1 MFCLSYACPKK
12 GKKAKNVKNRGE
24 SYIDGKGNIVYNKI
38 SIKGRKRGGHTNKE
52 RLSNIPE
59 EPGVYLMKDKN
70 GKIIYVGKAK
80 ILKNRV
86 RQYFQ
91 NQERHAP
98 KVRAMVANIADFE
111 YILTDSELEALIL
124 ECNLIKKYRPYYNI
138 LLKDDKNYPYIKV
151 TIQENYPKIFLSRK
165 MLKDGAKYFGPY
177 TSSAAVREAID
188 MVSKLYKIPSCQIKL
203 PRDMGKKRACLNAHI
218 GQCIAPCE
226 NMISEQEYKKIIF
239 DACRFLDGDHEELLK
254 HLEQNM
260 LQASEELEFEKAAVF
275 RDKMES
281 IQKIDEK
288 QKIIS
293 ERQADEDA
301 IGFYQQENKTF
312 AEIFFIRRGRL
323 LGRHLVILDKTKD
336 MEEGEIVSDF
346 LKQFYHEAGYIPPKI
361 YTQYDSEELELISQ
375 WLTRKKGQKVTVSC
389 PKRGEKKNVVEMAY
403 KNARQAAVDYI
414 LKRSNNKK
422 SISKTILSLKEE
434 LALPAPPYRIEAYD
448 ISNTG
453 GADSVGSM
461 IVFLD
466 GQPAKRFYRRFK
478 IETVAGSDDYKSMAE
493 VIYRRLKEAREE
505 ELLIESGKMAREEA
519 KFLPK
524 PDCIFLDGGK
534 GHLSV
539 ISDLMELLDQDIP
552 LFGMVKDDK
561 HRTRALMNVH
571 QEEIAFKKSSES
583 FHLITRIQ
591 DEVHRFA
598 IDYHKNLRRKTM
610 TGSVLEEI
618 AGVGPA
624 TRKKLMKHFKTLTA
638 IKNAS
643 AEDFVRELGINAKI
657 AGNIFNF
664 FHEKS

>member
-1 MFCLSYACPKK
+1 M
-12 GKKAKNVKNRGE
+12 
-24 SYIDGKGNIVYNKI
+24 D
-38 SIKGRKRGGHTNKE
+38 KE

-59 EPGVYLMKDKN
+59 EPGVYLMKDKT

-98 KVRAMVANIADFE
+98 KVRAMVSNIHDFE

-151 TIQENYPKIFLSRK
+151 TIQEDYPKIFLSRK
-165 MLKDGAKYFGPY
+165 MVKDGAKYFGPY

-188 MVSKLYKIPSCQIKL
+188 MVSKLYKIPTCQIKL

-226 NMISEQEYKKIIF
+226 NNITKQNYKKIIS
-239 DACRFLDGDHEELLK
+239 DACRFLEGDHEELVAS
-254 HLEQNM
+254 LEQDM
-260 LQASEELEFEKAAVF
+260 YAASDEMEFEKAAIY
-275 RDKMES
+275 RDKLES
-281 IQKIDEK
+281 IKKIDER

-301 IGFYQQENKTF
+301 IGFYRQENKTF
-312 AEIFFIRRGRL
+312 AEVFFIRRGRL
-323 LGRHLVILDKTKD
+323 LGRHLAILDKTKD
-336 MEEGEIVSDF
+336 LQENEIAADF
-346 LKQFYHEAGYIPPKI
+346 LKQFYHEASYIPKNI
-361 YTQYDSEELELISQ
+361 YIQYDCDELNLISQ
-375 WLTRKKGQKVTVSC
+375 WLTGKKGQKVSVSS
-389 PKRGEKKNVVEMAY
+389 PKRGEKKNIVEMAY

-414 LKRSNNKK
+414 LKRSDTKK
-422 SISKTILSLKEE
+422 SISKTILKLKEE
-434 LALPAPPYRIEAYD
+434 LALATPPYRIESYD
-448 ISNTG
+448 ISNTS

-461 IVFLD
+461 VVFID

-478 IETVAGSDDYKSMAE
+478 IETVEGSDDYKSMAE
-493 VIYRRLKEAREE
+493 VIYRRIKNAREE
-505 ELLIESGKMAREEA
+505 ELLIEKGELSRSEA

-539 ISDLMELLDQDIP
+539 ISELMELLDQDIA
-552 LFGMVKDDK
+552 LFGMVKDER
-561 HRTRALMNVH
+561 HRTRALINVNN
-571 QEEIAFKKSSES
+571 EEIAFKKSSES
-583 FHLITRIQ
+583 FALITRIQ

-598 IDYHKNLRRKTM
+598 IDYHKKMRKKTM
-610 TGSVLEEI
+610 TGSILEEI
-618 AGVGPA
+618 EGVGPA
-624 TRKKLMKHFKTLTA
+624 IRKKLMKHFKTMSA
-638 IKNAS
+638 IKS
-643 AEDFVRELGINAKI
+643 AQKADIMQVSGISEKVAE
-657 AGNIFNF
+657 NIYNF
-664 FHEKS
+664 FTKKP